1 LKSIGAAI
9 CNDGGSLFPSLL
21 FRLTLMNDTEC
32 ELRRYSCGM
41 KTPEPTLEHTSYF
54 KYPVINETDLEWG
67 LVVAAVGYHRIHTV
81 NVYPP
86 KDHPTEYFFDSAK
99 GRILNEYQLLYI
111 TRGSGVFQSSHIP
124 ATMVKEGNMIL
135 LHPGEWHTYRP
146 NAKTGWDEYWV
157 GFKGPIIDN
166 LVKKDFFRLTQPI
179 YFMGINEE
187 LVSLYNQALEVA
199 TEEKAGFQQHLGGI
213 VYHLL
218 SLLHYTQR
226 NQLFNDKEIL
236 NRINKAKIIMQEN
249 IFSSISPE
257 EIAAQLN
264 LSYSWFRRAFKEY
277 TGFSPAKYISV
288 LKLQKAKTMLVSTPK
303 SIKEIS
309 ISLNFDNV
317 EYFST
322 FFKKMT
328 GKTPM
333 AYRNNT
339 PRQKE

>member
-1 LKSIGAAI
+1 
-9 CNDGGSLFPSLL
+9 
-21 FRLTLMNDTEC
+21 
-32 ELRRYSCGM
+32 M
-41 KTPEPTLEHTSYF
+41 KTPETSMEHNSLF
-54 KYPVINETDLEWG
+54 KYPVINEIDLDWG
-67 LVVAAVGYHRIHTV
+67 IAVAAVGYHRMHRF

-86 KDHPTEYFFDSAK
+86 KDHPTEYFFDSTK
-99 GRILNEYQLLYI
+99 GRVLNEYQLLYI
-111 TRGSGVFQSSHIP
+111 TRGSGTFQSTNVP
-124 ATMVKEGNMIL
+124 ATTVKEGSMIL

-146 NAKTGWDEYWV
+146 NPKTGWDEYWL
-157 GFKGPIIDN
+157 GFKGPIIDK
-166 LVKKDFFRLTQPI
+166 LVENGFFRITHPI
-179 YFMGINEE
+179 YYMGINEDV
-187 LVSLYNQALEVA
+187 VSLYNTALEIA
-199 TEEKAGFQQHLGGI
+199 TEEKAGFQQQLGGI
-213 VYHLL
+213 VYQIL
-218 SLLHYTQR
+218 SQLQFTLR
-226 NQLFNDKEIL
+226 NQQFSDKEII

-257 EIAAQLN
+257 EIASHLN

-288 LKLQKAKTMLVSTPK
+288 LKLQKAKTMLVSTQK

-333 AYRNNT
+333 AYRNNA
-339 PRQKE
+339 PK

>member
-1 LKSIGAAI
+1 
-9 CNDGGSLFPSLL
+9 
-21 FRLTLMNDTEC
+21 M
-32 ELRRYSCGM
+32 
-41 KTPEPTLEHTSYF
+41 F
-54 KYPVINETDLEWG
+54 KYPVINETDLDWG
-67 LVVAAVGYHRIHTV
+67 LAVAAVGYHRMHMV

-111 TRGSGVFQSSHIP
+111 TRGSGMFRSEHVA
-124 ATMVKEGNMIL
+124 ATTIREGHTVL

-146 NAKTGWDEYWV
+146 NPKTGWDEYWI
-157 GFKGPIIDN
+157 GFKGPVIDTM
-166 LVKKDFFRLTQPI
+166 VSKDFFRITQPI
-179 YFMGINEE
+179 YNLGINEE
-187 LVSLYNQALEVA
+187 VVSLYNRALEIAV
-199 TEEKAGFQQHLGGI
+199 EEKAGFQQLLGGI

-218 SLLHYTQR
+218 SQLQYTLR
-226 NQLFNDKEIL
+226 NQQFSDREII
-236 NRINKAKIIMQEN
+236 NRINKAKIVMQEN
-249 IFSSISPE
+249 VFSPVAPE
-257 EIAAQLN
+257 DIAAQLN

-277 TGFSPAKYISV
+277 TGFSPAKYIAV
-288 LKLQKAKTMLVSTPK
+288 LKLQKAKTMLVSTQK

-333 AYRNNT
+333 AYRNNA
-339 PRQKE
+339 PGQIIKENK